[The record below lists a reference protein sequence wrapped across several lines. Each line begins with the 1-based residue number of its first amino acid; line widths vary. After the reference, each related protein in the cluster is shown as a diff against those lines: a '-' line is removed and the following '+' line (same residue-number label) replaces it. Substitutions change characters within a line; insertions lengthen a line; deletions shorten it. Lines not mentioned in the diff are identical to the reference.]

1 MGWGKIFK
9 ETDQKHY
16 RWIGGLG
23 VEVIIYIVL
32 FIIISGIIMVG
43 TNILYDLA
51 AAIIPI
57 VAVLMIIVG
66 VIVGF
71 VVAIKNTFS
80 VYKKVY
86 TRKGK

>member
-1 MGWGKIFK
+1 MEIIF
-9 ETDQKHY
+9 
-16 RWIGGLG
+16 
-23 VEVIIYIVL
+23 YIAL
-32 FIIISGIIMVG
+32 FIIISGLIMVG

-57 VAVLMIIVG
+57 AAVAMVIVG
-66 VIVGF
+66 IVVGF

-86 TRKGK
+86 VKKGK

>member
-1 MGWGKIFK
+1 M
-9 ETDQKHY
+9 
-16 RWIGGLG
+16 
-23 VEVIIYIVL
+23 EVIIYIVL

-71 VVAIKNTFS
+71 VVAIKNIFS

>member
-1 MGWGKIFK
+1 
-9 ETDQKHY
+9 
-16 RWIGGLG
+16 
-23 VEVIIYIVL
+23 
-32 FIIISGIIMVG
+32 MVG

-57 VAVLMIIVG
+57 VAIVMILIG

-80 VYKKVY
+80 VYKEVY
-86 TRKGK
+86 AKKGK

>member
-1 MGWGKIFK
+1 M
-9 ETDQKHY
+9 
-16 RWIGGLG
+16 
-23 VEVIIYIVL
+23 EVIIYIVL

>member
-1 MGWGKIFK
+1 MGELIF
-9 ETDQKHY
+9 Y
-16 RWIGGLG
+16 IIVFIVVSGL
-23 VEVIIYIVL
+23 
-32 FIIISGIIMVG
+32 IMVG

-57 VAVLMIIVG
+57 AAVVMIIIG
-66 VIVGF
+66 VVVGF

-86 TRKGK
+86 TKKGK

>member
-1 MGWGKIFK
+1 MELIF
-9 ETDQKHY
+9 
-16 RWIGGLG
+16 
-23 VEVIIYIVL
+23 YIAL
-32 FIIISGIIMVG
+32 FIIFSGLIMVA

-57 VAVLMIIVG
+57 AAVVMIIIG
-66 VIVGF
+66 IIVGF

-86 TRKGK
+86 TKKGK

>member
-1 MGWGKIFK
+1 MGELIF
-9 ETDQKHY
+9 Y
-16 RWIGGLG
+16 IIVFIVVSGL
-23 VEVIIYIVL
+23 
-32 FIIISGIIMVG
+32 IMVG

-57 VAVLMIIVG
+57 AAVVMIIVG

-86 TRKGK
+86 TKKGK

>member
-1 MGWGKIFK
+1 M
-9 ETDQKHY
+9 
-16 RWIGGLG
+16 
-23 VEVIIYIVL
+23 EVILYIAL
-32 FIIISGIIMVG
+32 FIVISGLIMVG

-51 AAIIPI
+51 AAIMPI
-57 VAVLMIIVG
+57 AAVVMIIIG

-86 TRKGK
+86 TKKGK

>member
-1 MGWGKIFK
+1 M
-9 ETDQKHY
+9 
-16 RWIGGLG
+16 
-23 VEVIIYIVL
+23 EVIFYIAL
-32 FIIISGIIMVG
+32 FIIISGLIMVG

-57 VAVLMIIVG
+57 AAVAMVIVG
-66 VIVGF
+66 IVVGF

-86 TRKGK
+86 VKKGK